1 MVSSHNYP
9 HLLSVSRQARQVLMT
24 LTDARIIWSTPVAE
38 RDFHK
43 AMTCMKRKLALE
55 VFREYLE
62 SAENMLPSKVL
73 GEVVSDEDQEG
84 VVLGMLEEVYD
95 MIHELDRQ
103 RLQHERFLRI
113 QRNVRTNQ
121 VDVADVRQLDA
132 KRLRQE

>member
-1 MVSSHNYP
+1 
-9 HLLSVSRQARQVLMT
+9 MT

-38 RDFHK
+38 RDFHR

-121 VDVADVRQLDA
+121 VDVADVRQISA
-132 KRLRQE
+132 KRVRQE

>member
-1 MVSSHNYP
+1 
-9 HLLSVSRQARQVLMT
+9 
-24 LTDARIIWSTPVAE
+24 
-38 RDFHK
+38 
-43 AMTCMKRKLALE
+43 MKRKLALE

-84 VVLGMLEEVYD
+84 VVLGMLEEVHD

-113 QRNVRTNQ
+113 QRNVRTSQ
-121 VDVADVRQLDA
+121 VDVGDVRQISV

>member
-1 MVSSHNYP
+1 M
-9 HLLSVSRQARQVLMT
+9 
-24 LTDARIIWSTPVAE
+24 LTWIRHRLA
-38 RDFHK
+38 DF
-43 AMTCMKRKLALE
+43 ASLACTDS
-55 VFREYLE
+55 E

-73 GEVVSDEDQEG
+73 GEVVSDEDQG
-84 VVLGMLEEVYD
+84 GAVLGMLEEVYG

-121 VDVADVRQLDA
+121 VDVADVWRLDA